1 MSFGSVPLGSS
12 PLGSGIPEPK
22 IENSTPQGIP
32 VTASLVPQETEGPE
46 NKLYRISFEAYKDK
60 ECQMDG
66 MGGANAKATLTVLRD
81 VGIYFTDKANYLN

>member
-32 VTASLVPQETEGPE
+32 VTASLVP
-46 NKLYRISFEAYKDK
+46 
-60 ECQMDG
+60 
-66 MGGANAKATLTVLRD
+66 
-81 VGIYFTDKANYLN
+81 